1 MPRSE
6 YARLSGANWVGRS
19 RGGVRRLARRLRRIG
34 QGLGVF
40 GCYRVEVR
48 SQHCSKK
55 AILLLMDAAV
65 GVVWYCGVRG
75 PMREYRIGKLAARRG
90 LVTLAVVVNMMPY
103 LDVL

>member
-1 MPRSE
+1 
-6 YARLSGANWVGRS
+6 
-19 RGGVRRLARRLRRIG
+19 
-34 QGLGVF
+34 
-40 GCYRVEVR
+40 
-48 SQHCSKK
+48 
-55 AILLLMDAAV
+55 MDAAV